1 MTSGSIGRS
10 SVSQPREALDPQALA
25 QISCYTKERIGEVH
39 GLRGGDRERL
49 AAYLELF
56 TSVQNRSDTLQEAV
70 TLNPDF
76 IYRDEYR
83 VIMDAH
89 EYCKEQAEGV
99 REEFERY
106 TRELIQTPTVQEM
119 KKGKP
124 QTLARVDFALLRDAV
139 NALAPED
146 QGALLTRVEEAE
158 QRVQASMPA
167 DSEAEVGALSPGV
180 GRAAR
185 AHRARAAPESLTPFG
200 SWGLPW

>member
-1 MTSGSIGRS
+1 MRWIPRPWPRSAAPTPRSGSARCTAPAAAIASGWS
-10 SVSQPREALDPQALA
+10 
-25 QISCYTKERIGEVH
+25 
-39 GLRGGDRERL
+39 
-49 AAYLELF
+49 AYLELF
-56 TSVQNRSDTLQEAV
+56 TSVQGRADTLQEAV
-70 TLNPDF
+70 TRNPDF

-83 VIMDAH
+83 VILDAH

-146 QGALLTRVEEAE
+146 QGALLTRVDEAE
-158 QRVQASMPA
+158 QRVQASAPA
-167 DSEAEVGALSPGV
+167 DSEAKSE
-180 GRAAR
+180 R
-185 AHRARAAPESLTPFG
+185 
-200 SWGLPW
+200 

>member
-1 MTSGSIGRS
+1 MRSTAILAASLLLSGGCYREIS
-10 SVSQPREALDPQALA
+10 SDERLERETPASEKREELDPQALA
-25 QISCYTKERIGEVH
+25 QISCADTKERIAEVH

-49 AAYLELF
+49 TAYLELF
-56 TSVQNRSDTLQEAV
+56 KSVQGRADTLQEAV
-70 TLNPDF
+70 TRNPDF

-89 EYCKEQAEGV
+89 EYCKEQSEGV

-124 QTLARVDFALLRDAV
+124 QTLARVDFGLLRDAI

-146 QGALLTRVEEAE
+146 QAALLTRVDEAE
-158 QRVQASMPA
+158 QRVQASLPA
-167 DSEAEVGALSPGV
+167 DSEAKSE
-180 GRAAR
+180 R
-185 AHRARAAPESLTPFG
+185 
-200 SWGLPW
+200 